1 MVVKEHCRLFLPLA
15 LALMLLVTPEV
26 AKAASG
32 DLRLERSSWRST
44 RVESRGGSE
53 ALSTRLDRVLRSS
66 RLAGSQV
73 GVMVRDAETGEVL
86 YARGAEARLIPAST
100 QKLLVAAAAL
110 GTLGPDYRFRTT
122 VLTDGKQQ
130 GDTLAGNLYLKGTGD
145 PTMLPRR
152 YEELATMLASR
163 GIRFVEGKLIADDTW
178 FDDERLH
185 PDWSWMDVS
194 SSNAVEI
201 SALTVATGPDLDTS
215 TVIVEVRPGSAPGE
229 PVRVS
234 LVPQTDYV
242 TVENRA
248 VTATA
253 GATEDIVIERRRG
266 TNEIVVSG
274 SLPVDSEGTGEWIAI
289 REPTGYAAA
298 IFRDALARRGIA
310 VRGETTFGSTP
321 GDAAVL
327 AELKS
332 PRLAELVIPF
342 LKLGNNGIAEIL
354 VKAMGREVRGQGS
367 WQAGLQVVEQYLASI
382 GVNVVTLR
390 LRDGS
395 GLSRLNLLTA
405 GELTWLLFAIQREDW
420 FPSFYE
426 ALPVAGPP
434 DRMEGG
440 ALSTRLRL
448 TAAQGNLHGASGT
461 LPGVSA
467 LCGYVTSA
475 DGHRLIFAV
484 LINNYVGPPPT
495 SVEDAI
501 AVALAEFSQ

>member
-1 MVVKEHCRLFLPLA
+1 MVVKEHCRLILLLA
-15 LALMLLVTPEV
+15 LALLLLATPE
-26 AKAASG
+26 AALAASG

-44 RVESRGGSE
+44 RVEPRGGSE

-86 YARGAEARLIPAST
+86 YARGAEARLIPASI
-100 QKLLVAAAAL
+100 QNLLVAAAAL

-185 PDWSWMDVS
+185 PDWSWMDVN

-201 SALTVATGPDLDTS
+201 SALTVATGPDLATG
-215 TVIVEVRPGSAPGE
+215 TVIVEVRPGAAPGE

-248 VTATA
+248 VTARP
-253 GATEDIVIERRRG
+253 GAIKDIVIERRRG
-266 TNEIVVSG
+266 TNVIVVSG

-298 IFRDALARRGIA
+298 IFRGALARRGIA
-310 VRGETTFGSTP
+310 VRGETTLGAAP
-321 GDAAVL
+321 GGAAVL
-327 AELKS
+327 VELKS
-332 PRLAELVIPF
+332 PRLAEIVIPF

-354 VKAMGREVRGQGS
+354 VKTMGREVRGQGS

-426 ALPVAGPP
+426 ALPVTGPP